1 MKTKNFLAIV
11 LIAITCLLSCE
22 PVVERAREEFEGRNL
37 SGTWYVNGDPNQ
49 RAEIVST
56 RGGLEARN
64 EKGDTS
70 RLIVER
76 GGDIRAEDWGG
87 RASRRRQS
95 RSNHVGEPLY
105 MDARTVSPLVAIT
118 PIALDRTPLR
128 DRDSSAPAR
137 SAWRCRRVP
146 LARDFCASRRR

>member
-1 MKTKNFLAIV
+1 MKTKNSLAVV
-11 LIAITCLLSCE
+11 LIAITCLLSLSCE
-22 PVVERAREEFEGRNL
+22 PMVERAREEFEGRNL

-76 GGDIRAEDWGG
+76 GGDIRAEDWEGG
-87 RASRRRQS
+87 LRGDVSRDRITWANRSTWTREPSRR
-95 RSNHVGEPLY
+95 
-105 MDARTVSPLVAIT
+105 
-118 PIALDRTPLR
+118 
-128 DRDSSAPAR
+128 
-137 SAWRCRRVP
+137 
-146 LARDFCASRRR
+146 

>member
-76 GGDIRAEDWGG
+76 GGDIRAEDWEGG
-87 RASRRRQS
+87 LRGDVSRDRITWA
-95 RSNHVGEPLY
+95 PLY
-105 MDARTVSPLVAIT
+105 LDARTVSPLVAIT
-118 PIALDRTPLR
+118 PIALDRTLLR